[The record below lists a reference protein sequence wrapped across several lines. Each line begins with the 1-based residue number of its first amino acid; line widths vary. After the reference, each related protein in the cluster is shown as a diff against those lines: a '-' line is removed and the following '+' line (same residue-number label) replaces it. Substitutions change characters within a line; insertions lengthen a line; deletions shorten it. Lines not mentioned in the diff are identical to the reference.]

1 MYQALYRKYR
11 PKTFEDVVGQKVI
24 KQTLTNSIINDK
36 ISHAYLFTGPRG
48 TGKTSIAKIL
58 AKIVNCE
65 SLNNI
70 TPCNKCVS
78 CTQINNKQNTDIIE
92 IDAASNNGVD
102 EIREL
107 RDKVGLVPSFGKYKV
122 YIIDEVHMLT
132 TAAFNALLKTLEEPP
147 KHIIFILATTEPHKI
162 PSTILSR
169 CQRFDFKKISVTDIK
184 TRLNYICKEENI
196 NIEEEAIEL
205 IGKLSD
211 GGMRDSVSLL
221 DQLTAYT
228 TEKITINDVNDVY
241 GTITEKEISNLLVLI
256 FNNKLSE
263 TFDLISK
270 YDEDGKN
277 LTKIIETIIDF
288 LKNTLIYFNSSEY
301 FDNEEKKNL
310 YSKTC
315 DLITEEQI
323 YKTIEILL
331 DSIKSSK
338 TTNNVKLIFELSIIK
353 IIELTKE
360 KVVVQKQEKQP
371 EIPVLEEKKKIITE
385 TKIEKKET
393 NNKVKENVE
402 NLKKIRLNNTL
413 AKFNKQEFVTFKKDL
428 DNIKELL
435 MDPDYSSV
443 VSLILDG
450 ELKAKGG
457 QNLLFVYKLKN
468 LEECFNLS
476 LIDIEKVLKKVFNE
490 NLKPIAIFE
499 EDWEPIKVEFNKHM
513 KSKTN
518 AYEYNEETISLEEI
532 YEIGGKDGYIFARE
546 RVAEKLSKQQID
558 DRGCKEIEP
567 RRLKNFLKHEYF
579 SSSTANE
586 IVRLLD
592 RIIDFIRE
600 GDGCQGLEEWL
611 FNEQIC

>member
-11 PKTFEDVVGQKVI
+11 PKSFEDVVGQKVI
-24 KQTLTNSIINDK
+24 KQTLTNSILNDK

-65 SLNNI
+65 SLDGT

-107 RDKVGLVPSFGKYKV
+107 RDKVSLVPSFGKYKV

-184 TRLNYICKEENI
+184 TRLNYICEQENI

-228 TEKITINDVNDVY
+228 TEKITVNDVNDVY
-241 GTITEKEISNLLVLI
+241 GTITEQEICELLNKI
-256 FNNKLSE
+256 YNNKLSE
-263 TFDLISK
+263 TFDLITR

-277 LTKIIETIIDF
+277 LTKIIETIIEF
-288 LKNTLIYFNSSEY
+288 LKNTLIYYNSSEY
-301 FDNEEKKNL
+301 FDNEEKKKL
-310 YSKTC
+310 YSSMC
-315 DLITEEQI
+315 DLITEDQM

-338 TTNNVKLIFELSIIK
+338 NTNNVKLIFELSIIK
-353 IIELTKE
+353 IIELKKE
-360 KVVVQKQEKQP
+360 KIVVQKQE
-371 EIPVLEEKKKIITE
+371 PVIQILEEKKKIVVE
-385 TKIEKKET
+385 PKIEKKET
-393 NNKVKENVE
+393 NDKVKENIE
-402 NLKKIRLNNTL
+402 DLKKIRINNTL
-413 AKFNKQEFVTFKKDL
+413 AQFNKQEFVSFKKDI

-457 QNLLFVYKLKN
+457 QNLLFVYKIKN

-476 LIDIEKVLKKVFNE
+476 LIDIEKALKKVFNE
-490 NLKPIAIFE
+490 ELKPIAVSE
-499 EDWEPIKVEFNKHM
+499 EEWEPIKVEFNKNM

-518 AYEYNEETISLEEI
+518 AYEYKNETISLEEI
-532 YEIGGKDGYIFARE
+532 YDNK
-546 RVAEKLSKQQID
+546 EKEVTSNTN
-558 DRGCKEIEP
+558 EIEDI
-567 RRLKNFLKHEYF
+567 FEDM
-579 SSSTANE
+579 
-586 IVRLLD
+586 IVYS
-592 RIIDFIRE
+592 
-600 GDGCQGLEEWL
+600 
-611 FNEQIC
+611 

>member
-65 SLNNI
+65 SLENI

-228 TEKITINDVNDVY
+228 TEKITVNDVNNVY
-241 GTITEKEISNLLVLI
+241 GTITEKEISDLLTLI

-315 DLITEEQI
+315 DLITEDQI

-360 KVVVQKQEKQP
+360 KVVVKKIEKQS
-371 EIPVLEEKKKIITE
+371 EIPVLEEKKKIVTE

-393 NNKVKENVE
+393 NTKVKENVE
-402 NLKKIRLNNTL
+402 KLKKIRINNTL
-413 AKFNKQEFVTFKKDL
+413 AKFNKQEFVIFKKDL
-428 DNIKELL
+428 DSIKELL

-476 LIDIEKVLKKVFNE
+476 LIDIEKVFSKVFNE
-490 NLKPIAIFE
+490 DLKPIAVFE
-499 EDWEPIKVEFNKHM
+499 EEWEPIKVEFNKHM

-532 YEIGGKDGYIFARE
+532 YEITKEESI
-546 RVAEKLSKQQID
+546 SNTN
-558 DRGCKEIEP
+558 EIE
-567 RRLKNFLKHEYF
+567 
-579 SSSTANE
+579 E
-586 IVRLLD
+586 IFEDMIVY
-592 RIIDFIRE
+592 
-600 GDGCQGLEEWL
+600 
-611 FNEQIC
+611 N

>member
-11 PKTFEDVVGQKVI
+11 PKSFEDVVGQKVI
-24 KQTLTNSIINDK
+24 IKTLTNSIVNDK

-65 SLNNI
+65 SLDH
-70 TPCNKCVS
+70 TSPCNICVS

-107 RDKVGLVPSFGKYKV
+107 RDKVSLVPSFGKYKV

-169 CQRFDFKKISVTDIK
+169 CQRFDFKKISISDIK
-184 TRLNYICKEENI
+184 TRLTYICEQEKI
-196 NIEEEAIEL
+196 NIDEDSIEL

-228 TEKITINDVNDVY
+228 TEKITVNDVNDVY
-241 GTITEKEISNLLVLI
+241 GTITEQEISELLTLI
-256 FNNKLSE
+256 FNNKLGNV
-263 TFDLISK
+263 FDLITK

-277 LTKIIETIIDF
+277 LTKIIETIIEF
-288 LKNTLIYFNSSEY
+288 LKNTLIYYNSSEY
-301 FDNEEKKNL
+301 FENKEKKKL
-310 YSKTC
+310 YEDMC
-315 DLITEEQI
+315 NLITEDQI
-323 YKTIEILL
+323 YNTIEILL

-338 TTNNVKLIFELSIIK
+338 NTNNVKLIFELSIIK
-353 IIELTKE
+353 ILNLKKE
-360 KVVVQKQEKQP
+360 KVIVQKEVIEPQIQ
-371 EIPVLEEKKKIITE
+371 ILEEKKKIVTE
-385 TKIEKKET
+385 TKVEKKET
-393 NNKVKENVE
+393 NDKVKENIE
-402 NLKKIRLNNTL
+402 NLKKIRINNTL
-413 AKFNKQEFVTFKKDL
+413 SRFNKQEFVTFKKNL

-435 MDPDYSSV
+435 MDPDYSSM

-450 ELKAKGG
+450 ELKAKGSR
-457 QNLLFVYKLKN
+457 NLLFVYKLKN

-476 LIDIEKVLKKVFNE
+476 LIDIEKALKRVFNE
-490 NLKPIAIFE
+490 ELKPIAVSE
-499 EDWEPIKVEFNKHM
+499 EEWEPIKIEFNKHM

-518 AYEYNEETISLEEI
+518 AYEYKEEVISLKEI
-532 YEIGGKDGYIFARE
+532 YDIKDKENI
-546 RVAEKLSKQQID
+546 STTN
-558 DRGCKEIEP
+558 EIEDI
-567 RRLKNFLKHEYF
+567 FEDM
-579 SSSTANE
+579 
-586 IVRLLD
+586 IVY
-592 RIIDFIRE
+592 
-600 GDGCQGLEEWL
+600 
-611 FNEQIC
+611 N

>member
-11 PKTFEDVVGQKVI
+11 PKSFEDVVGQKVI
-24 KQTLTNSIINDK
+24 KQTLTNSIVNDK

-58 AKIVNCE
+58 SKIVNCE
-65 SLNNI
+65 NLDI
-70 TPCNKCVS
+70 TTPCNKCVS

-162 PSTILSR
+162 PQTILSR
-169 CQRFDFKKISVTDIK
+169 CQRFDFKKISVNDIK
-184 TRLNYICKEENI
+184 SRLNYICQQENI
-196 NIEEEAIEL
+196 NIEEKAIEL

-228 TEKITINDVNDVY
+228 PNKITVSDVNDVY
-241 GTITEKEISNLLVLI
+241 GTITEEEICELLNLI
-256 FNNKLSE
+256 YNNKLSE
-263 TFDLISK
+263 VFDLITK

-277 LTKIIETIIDF
+277 LTKIIETIIEF
-288 LKNTLIYFNSSEY
+288 LKNTLIYYNSSEY
-301 FDNEEKKNL
+301 FENEEKKKL
-310 YSKTC
+310 YSNIC
-315 DLITEEQI
+315 DLINEEQI

-338 TTNNVKLIFELSIIK
+338 NTNNVKLIFELSIIK
-353 IIELTKE
+353 IIELQKE
-360 KVVVQKQEKQP
+360 KVIVQKQVIEK
-371 EIPVLEEKKKIITE
+371 EIPILEEKKKIVTE
-385 TKIEKKET
+385 TKVEKKET
-393 NNKVKENVE
+393 NDKVKENIE
-402 NLKKIRLNNTL
+402 NLKQLRINNTL
-413 AKFNKQEFVTFKKDL
+413 SKFNKQEFVTFKNDL

-435 MDPDYSSV
+435 MDPDYSSI

-450 ELKAKGG
+450 ELKAKGH
-457 QNLLFVYKLKN
+457 QNLLFMYKLKN

-476 LIDIEKVLKKVFNE
+476 LIEIENVLKKVFNE
-490 NLKPIAIFE
+490 ELKPIAVSE
-499 EDWEPIKVEFNKHM
+499 EEWEPIKVEFNKHM
-513 KSKTN
+513 KSNTN
-518 AYEYNEETISLEEI
+518 AYEYKEEVMSLKEIYDIKDKESVSNTNEIEEI
-532 YEIGGKDGYIFARE
+532 FEDM
-546 RVAEKLSKQQID
+546 
-558 DRGCKEIEP
+558 
-567 RRLKNFLKHEYF
+567 
-579 SSSTANE
+579 
-586 IVRLLD
+586 IVY
-592 RIIDFIRE
+592 
-600 GDGCQGLEEWL
+600 
-611 FNEQIC
+611 N

>member
-11 PKTFEDVVGQKVI
+11 PKSFEDVVGQKVI

-65 SLNNI
+65 SLDVT

-162 PSTILSR
+162 PLTILSR
-169 CQRFDFKKISVTDIK
+169 CQRFDFKKISISDIK
-184 TRLNYICKEENI
+184 NRLDYICKKENI

-205 IGKLSD
+205 IGNLSD

-228 TEKITINDVNDVY
+228 TDKITINDVNDVY
-241 GTITEKEISNLLVLI
+241 GTITNHEICNLLTLI
-256 FNNKLSE
+256 YNNKLSE
-263 TFDLISK
+263 IFDLINK

-277 LTKIIETIIDF
+277 LTKIIEIIIEF
-288 LKNTLIYFNSSEY
+288 LKNILIYYNSSEY
-301 FDNEEKKNL
+301 FDDEENKKL
-310 YSKTC
+310 YSKMC
-315 DLITEEQI
+315 NLIDEEKI
-323 YKTIEILL
+323 YSYIEILL

-338 TTNNVKLIFELSIIK
+338 NTNNVKLIFELSIIK
-353 IIELTKE
+353 IIELQKE
-360 KVVVQKQEKQP
+360 KTTVQKQVREQP
-371 EIPVLEEKKKIITE
+371 IPVLEEKKKIITE
-385 TKIEKKET
+385 RKIENKEI
-393 NNKVKENVE
+393 NIKIKENIE
-402 NLKKIRLNNTL
+402 KLKKIRINNTL
-413 AKFNKQEFVTFKKDL
+413 SKFNKQEFITFKQDL

-450 ELKAKGG
+450 ELKAKGSR
-457 QNLLFVYKLKN
+457 NLLFMYKLKN

-476 LIDIEKVLKKVFNE
+476 LIEIEKVLKKVFNE
-490 NLKPIAIFE
+490 ELKPIAISE
-499 EDWEPIKVEFNKHM
+499 EEWEPIKIEFNKHI
-513 KSKTN
+513 KLKTN
-518 AYEYNEETISLEEI
+518 VYEYREEI
-532 YEIGGKDGYIFARE
+532 MS
-546 RVAEKLSKQQID
+546 L
-558 DRGCKEIEP
+558 KEIYDIKDKE
-567 RRLKNFLKHEYF
+567 NI
-579 SSSTANE
+579 SNINE
-586 IVRLLD
+586 I
-592 RIIDFIRE
+592 
-600 GDGCQGLEEWL
+600 EEI
-611 FNEQIC
+611 FEDMIVYS

>member
-11 PKTFEDVVGQKVI
+11 PKSFEDVVGQKVI
-24 KQTLTNSIINDK
+24 KQTLTNSIVNDK

-65 SLNNI
+65 SLENT
-70 TPCNKCVS
+70 TPCNNCVS

-107 RDKVGLVPSFGKYKV
+107 RDKVSLVPSFGKYKV

-169 CQRFDFKKISVTDIK
+169 CQRFDFKKISINDIK
-184 TRLNYICKEENI
+184 TRLIYICEQENI
-196 NIEEEAIEL
+196 NIEEESIEL

-228 TEKITINDVNDVY
+228 TEKITVKDVNDVY
-241 GTITEKEISNLLVLI
+241 GTITEQEIGELLTLI
-256 FNNKLSE
+256 FNNKLSNV
-263 TFDLISK
+263 FDLIAQ

-277 LTKIIETIIDF
+277 LTKIIESIIEF
-288 LKNTLIYFNSSEY
+288 LKNTLIYYNSSEY
-301 FDNEEKKNL
+301 FENEENKKL
-310 YSKTC
+310 YEEMC
-315 DLITEEQI
+315 NLITEDQI
-323 YKTIEILL
+323 YNTIEILL

-338 TTNNVKLIFELSIIK
+338 NTNNVKLIFELSIIK
-353 IIELTKE
+353 ILNLKKE
-360 KVVVQKQEKQP
+360 KIMVQKKIIEPK
-371 EIPVLEEKKKIITE
+371 IPVLEEKKKIVTE
-385 TKIEKKET
+385 TKHEKKET
-393 NNKVKENVE
+393 NDKVKENIE
-402 NLKKIRLNNTL
+402 NLKKIRINNTL
-413 AKFNKQEFVTFKKDL
+413 SKFNKQEFVTFKKDL

-450 ELKAKGG
+450 ELKAKGA

-476 LIDIEKVLKKVFNE
+476 LIDIEKALKRVFNE
-490 NLKPIAIFE
+490 ELKPIAVSE
-499 EDWEPIKVEFNKHM
+499 EEWEPIKVEFNKHM
-513 KSKTN
+513 KSNTN
-518 AYEYNEETISLEEI
+518 AYEYKEETISLKEI
-532 YEIGGKDGYIFARE
+532 YDIKDKENI
-546 RVAEKLSKQQID
+546 STTN
-558 DRGCKEIEP
+558 EIEDI
-567 RRLKNFLKHEYF
+567 FEDM
-579 SSSTANE
+579 
-586 IVRLLD
+586 IVY
-592 RIIDFIRE
+592 
-600 GDGCQGLEEWL
+600 
-611 FNEQIC
+611 N

>member
-24 KQTLTNSIINDK
+24 KQTLTNSIVNDK

-65 SLNNI
+65 SLDI
-70 TPCNKCVS
+70 TTPCNKCVS
-78 CTQINNKQNTDIIE
+78 CTQTNNKQNTDIIE

-184 TRLNYICKEENI
+184 SRLIYICEKENI
-196 NIEEEAIEL
+196 NIEEEAMEL

-228 TEKITINDVNDVY
+228 TDKITVNDVNDVY
-241 GTITEKEISNLLVLI
+241 GTITEEEICNLLTLT

-263 TFDLISK
+263 TFDLITK

-288 LKNTLIYFNSSEY
+288 LKNTLIYCNSSEY
-301 FDNEEKKNL
+301 FDNDEKKKL
-310 YSKTC
+310 YSNIC
-315 DLITEEQI
+315 NLITEEQI
-323 YKTIEILL
+323 YKVIEILL
-331 DSIKSSK
+331 DTIKSSK
-338 TTNNVKLIFELSIIK
+338 NTNNVKLLFELSIIK
-353 IIELTKE
+353 IIELKKE
-360 KVVVQKQEKQP
+360 KITVQNQVIEKEVP
-371 EIPVLEEKKKIITE
+371 ILEEKKKIINE
-385 TKIEKKET
+385 TKVEKKET
-393 NNKVKENVE
+393 NDKVKENIE
-402 NLKKIRLNNTL
+402 ILKQIRINNTL
-413 AKFNKQEFVTFKKDL
+413 SMFNKQEFITFKKEL

-435 MDPDYSSV
+435 MNPDYSSI

-450 ELKAKGG
+450 ELKAKGS
-457 QNLLFVYKLKN
+457 QNLLFMYKNKN

-476 LIDIEKVLKKVFNE
+476 LIDIENVLKKVFDDE
-490 NLKPIAIFE
+490 LKPIAVSE
-499 EDWEPIKVEFNKHM
+499 EEWEPIKVEFNKHM

-518 AYEYNEETISLEEI
+518 AYEYKEETMLLKEI
-532 YEIGGKDGYIFARE
+532 YELKDKE
-546 RVAEKLSKQQID
+546 VVSNTN
-558 DRGCKEIEP
+558 EIE
-567 RRLKNFLKHEYF
+567 
-579 SSSTANE
+579 E
-586 IVRLLD
+586 IFEDMIVY
-592 RIIDFIRE
+592 
-600 GDGCQGLEEWL
+600 
-611 FNEQIC
+611 N

>member
-65 SLNNI
+65 SLENI
-70 TPCNKCVS
+70 TPCNKCVN

-184 TRLNYICKEENI
+184 ARLNYICKEENI

-228 TEKITINDVNDVY
+228 TEKITINDVNSVY
-241 GTITEKEISNLLVLI
+241 GTITEKEISDLLTLI

-301 FDNEEKKNL
+301 FNNEEKKNL

-315 DLITEEQI
+315 DLITEDQI

-353 IIELTKE
+353 IIELIKE
-360 KVVVQKQEKQP
+360 KVVVQKIEKQP
-371 EIPVLEEKKKIITE
+371 EIPVLEEKKKIVTE

-393 NNKVKENVE
+393 NTKVKENVE
-402 NLKKIRLNNTL
+402 KLKKIRINNTL
-413 AKFNKQEFVTFKKDL
+413 AKFNKQEFVIFKKDL
-428 DNIKELL
+428 DSIKELL

-457 QNLLFVYKLKN
+457 QNLLFVYKLKK

-476 LIDIEKVLKKVFNE
+476 LIDIEKVFSKVFNE
-490 NLKPIAIFE
+490 DLKPIAVFE
-499 EDWEPIKVEFNKHM
+499 EEWEPIKVEFNKHM

-532 YEIGGKDGYIFARE
+532 YEITKEESI
-546 RVAEKLSKQQID
+546 LNTN
-558 DRGCKEIEP
+558 EIE
-567 RRLKNFLKHEYF
+567 
-579 SSSTANE
+579 E
-586 IVRLLD
+586 IFEDMIVY
-592 RIIDFIRE
+592 
-600 GDGCQGLEEWL
+600 
-611 FNEQIC
+611 N

>member
-78 CTQINNKQNTDIIE
+78 CTQIKNKQNTDIIE

-228 TEKITINDVNDVY
+228 TEKITVNDVNDVY
-241 GTITEKEISNLLVLI
+241 GTITEKEISDLLTLI

-301 FDNEEKKNL
+301 FDNEENKKL
-310 YSKTC
+310 YGKIC

-331 DSIKSSK
+331 DAIKSSK

-360 KVVVQKQEKQP
+360 KVVVQKQEKQS

-402 NLKKIRLNNTL
+402 NLKKIRVNNTL

-450 ELKAKGG
+450 ELKAKGN

-476 LIDIEKVLKKVFNE
+476 LIDIEKVFRKVFNE
-490 NLKPIAIFE
+490 ALKPIAIFE
-499 EDWEPIKVEFNKHM
+499 EEWEPIKVEFNKHM

-532 YEIGGKDGYIFARE
+532 YEITKEESI
-546 RVAEKLSKQQID
+546 SSTN
-558 DRGCKEIEP
+558 EIE
-567 RRLKNFLKHEYF
+567 
-579 SSSTANE
+579 E
-586 IVRLLD
+586 IFEDMIVY
-592 RIIDFIRE
+592 
-600 GDGCQGLEEWL
+600 
-611 FNEQIC
+611 N

>member
-24 KQTLTNSIINDK
+24 KQTLTNSIVNDK

-58 AKIVNCE
+58 AKIVNCK
-65 SLNNI
+65 SLDNT

-228 TEKITINDVNDVY
+228 TEKITVNDVNDVY
-241 GTITEKEISNLLVLI
+241 GTITEKEISDLLTLI

-301 FDNEEKKNL
+301 FDNEENKKL
-310 YSKTC
+310 YGKIC

-331 DSIKSSK
+331 DAIKSSK

-360 KVVVQKQEKQP
+360 KVVVQKQEKQS

-402 NLKKIRLNNTL
+402 NLKKIRVNNTL

-450 ELKAKGG
+450 ELKAKGN

-476 LIDIEKVLKKVFNE
+476 LIDIEKVFRKVFNE
-490 NLKPIAIFE
+490 ALKPIAIFE
-499 EDWEPIKVEFNKHM
+499 EEWEPIKVEFNKHM

-532 YEIGGKDGYIFARE
+532 YEITKEESI
-546 RVAEKLSKQQID
+546 SSTN
-558 DRGCKEIEP
+558 EIE
-567 RRLKNFLKHEYF
+567 
-579 SSSTANE
+579 E
-586 IVRLLD
+586 IFEDMIVY
-592 RIIDFIRE
+592 
-600 GDGCQGLEEWL
+600 
-611 FNEQIC
+611 N